1 MTIICQMCTIPPL
14 GRASWVHHVCP
25 TTELV
30 TRLLFVADRLLC
42 SYIYLFAFVLSG
54 LLLCMDGIP
63 AFSFAKG
70 VSLKPLEF
78 KNLSLPPAQREKID
92 HILLLMLIPNTLKGR
107 ALKKY
112 FDFAA
117 KFELNDLFYNGID
130 GIKVKVFSTSMDTP
144 GRAELLGNSSLI
156 FITSPHRIIIFLLI
170 FFIIRVAFV
179 LYRFASRAIVP
190 KLLCVHTHMESR
202 SSQKMYV

>member
-1 MTIICQMCTIPPL
+1 MTPQL
-14 GRASWVHHVCP
+14 GKASWVHHVCP

-30 TRLLFVADRLLC
+30 FHYNYILLVVNYDLHTIRTFLL
-42 SYIYLFAFVLSG
+42 SALSG

-63 AFSFAKG
+63 AFSFAKE
-70 VSLKPLEF
+70 VSLKPLDF

-92 HILLLMLIPNTLKGR
+92 YILLMMLVPDTLKGR

-117 KFELNDLFYNGID
+117 KFELNDLFHNGID

-144 GRAELLGNSSLI
+144 GRAELLGN
-156 FITSPHRIIIFLLI
+156 
-170 FFIIRVAFV
+170 AFV
-179 LYRFASRAIVP
+179 LYVNYHSSLAHDQPYVAISVLFVNYLHAKYTLSTP
-190 KLLCVHTHMESR
+190 
-202 SSQKMYV
+202 

>member
-1 MTIICQMCTIPPL
+1 MFTTPQL

-30 TRLLFVADRLLC
+30 RILLFVAGRPVNYDLHTH
-42 SYIYLFAFVLSG
+42 LFTFRLSG

-63 AFSFAKG
+63 AFSFAKD
-70 VSLKPLEF
+70 VSLKPLDF

-92 HILLLMLIPNTLKGR
+92 YILLMMLVPDKLKGR

-117 KFELNDLFYNGID
+117 KFELNDLFHNGID

-144 GRAELLGNSSLI
+144 GRAELLGN
-156 FITSPHRIIIFLLI
+156 
-170 FFIIRVAFV
+170 AFV
-179 LYRFASRAIVP
+179 LYVTTAVQRIIII
-190 KLLCVHTHMESR
+190 
-202 SSQKMYV
+202 